1 MKIVAK
7 ITAALKLEFSVRSS
21 TLDESIPR
29 CDSVL
34 LRRERERGAS
44 EERFSVTRF
53 SVARIN
59 YRRKGASWRGRRG
72 RDVTSDARFLSRIG
86 RRLFLFL
93 SLSLFLS
100 VWRASFSWKSVVR
113 APNGGLKISHR
124 PKIVDSCV
132 RAPSTSSSRCPSRE
146 SPLLFR
152 SFCFRIFTRN
162 SWKANNYSSAR
173 INSPVLIRTPIES
186 SRPLFSSFTDSFFSR
201 REDFSIS

>member
-93 SLSLFLS
+93 SPSLSLRLEGFFLLEIGRS
-100 VWRASFSWKSVVR
+100 CSKRGLKNIPPPENSRFVRASTLNVLVAVPVARKSASFSFF
-113 APNGGLKISHR
+113 LLSHFHE
-124 PKIVDSCV
+124 KQLE
-132 RAPSTSSSRCPSRE
+132 T
-146 SPLLFR
+146 
-152 SFCFRIFTRN
+152 
-162 SWKANNYSSAR
+162 NYSSAR

-186 SRPLFSSFTDSFFSR
+186 SRSLFSSFTDPFFSR
-201 REDFSIS
+201 RENFSIS